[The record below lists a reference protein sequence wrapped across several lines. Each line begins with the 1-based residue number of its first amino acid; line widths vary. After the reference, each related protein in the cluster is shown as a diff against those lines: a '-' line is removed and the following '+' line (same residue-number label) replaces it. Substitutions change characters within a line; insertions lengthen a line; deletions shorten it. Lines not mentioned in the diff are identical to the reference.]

1 MKITDQEKQIITLI
15 REEASRI
22 KYGKLKSEMTVHK
35 GRITNIQTERVR
47 RSQNINYNSD
57 N

>member
-1 MKITDQEKQIITLI
+1 MKITEQEKQIITLI

-22 KYGKLKSEMTVHK
+22 EYGKLKSEMTVHK

-47 RSQNINYNSD
+47 RSQNINYN
-57 N
+57 NKN